1 MKQSDPQAVL
11 VTGGAGYIGSHVT
24 RQLTEAGYRVVVLDN
39 LSTGSRE
46 ALLYGET
53 LVVGDA
59 GDQKLVEQLLGETDC
74 NAVLHFAAS
83 IVAPES
89 VIHPL
94 DYYANNTATTIALL
108 RACVKVGVTRFIFSS
123 TAAVYGEPAGGLAAE
138 DAPTSPVNPYGT
150 SKLMSEWILRDTA
163 YAHGLHCVAL
173 RYFNVAGADP
183 QCRMGQRTPRATHLI
198 KVCCEAALGMR
209 EQVAVF
215 GTDYPTPDGTGVRD
229 YIHVEDLAA
238 AHLSALRYL
247 DRLSEPKV
255 LNVGYG
261 RGYSVRQV
269 IDAVKRVSG
278 VDFAVTAA
286 PRRPGDPSML
296 VARAERI
303 RELLGWTPRYADL
316 DTIVDHA
323 LAWER
328 RRSAGG

>member
-1 MKQSDPQAVL
+1 MTQSDPQAVL

-24 RQLTEAGYRVVVLDN
+24 RQLSEAGYRVVVLDN
-39 LSTGSRE
+39 LSTGFRE

-53 LVVGDA
+53 LIVGEA
-59 GDQKLVEQLLGETDC
+59 GDQKLVEQLLRDTNC

-89 VIHPL
+89 VSLPL
-94 DYYANNTATTIALL
+94 EYYANNTATTIALL
-108 RACVKVGVTRFIFSS
+108 RACVNARVARFLFSS
-123 TAAVYGEPAGGLAAE
+123 TAAVYGEPSGGMAAE
-138 DAPTSPVNPYGT
+138 DGPTAPVNPYGT

-163 YAHGLHCVAL
+163 YAHSLRCIAL

-215 GTDYPTPDGTGVRD
+215 GDDYPTPDGTGVRD

-238 AHLSALRYL
+238 AHLSALGYL
-247 DRLSEPKV
+247 DRVTVPTV

-278 VDFAVTAA
+278 VDFGVTVA

-316 DTIVDHA
+316 DTIVEHA

-328 RRSAGG
+328 RQRAAA

>member
-1 MKQSDPQAVL
+1 MSQSDSQAVL

-39 LSTGSRE
+39 LSTGFRD

-53 LVVGDA
+53 LAVGDA
-59 GDQKLVEQLLGETDC
+59 GDEKLVEQLLRETNCD
-74 NAVLHFAAS
+74 AVLHFAAS

-89 VIHPL
+89 VSHPL

-108 RACVKVGVTRFIFSS
+108 RACVSAGVTRFLFSS
-123 TAAVYGEPAGGLAAE
+123 TAAVYGEPPGGLAAE
-138 DAPTSPVNPYGT
+138 DGPTSPVNPYGT

-163 YAHGLHCVAL
+163 HAHELRCIAL

-209 EQVAVF
+209 QQVAVF
-215 GTDYPTPDGTGVRD
+215 GDDYPTPDGTGVRD

-238 AHLSALRYL
+238 AHLSALGYL
-247 DRLSEPKV
+247 HRVTEPTV

-278 VDFAVTAA
+278 VDFAVTVA

-303 RELLGWTPRYADL
+303 RELLHWTPRYADL
-316 DTIVDHA
+316 DTIVEHA

-328 RRSAGG
+328 RQRASA

>member
-89 VIHPL
+89 VSHPL

-238 AHLSALRYL
+238 AHLSALGYL
-247 DRLSEPKV
+247 DRLIEPNV

-296 VARAERI
+296 VARAEHI
-303 RELLGWTPRYADL
+303 RELLDWMPRYADL
-316 DTIVDHA
+316 DTIVEHA